1 MILKKYD
8 GNLSDIDFL
17 DMIMIDISGNMRHVS
32 LAKGYITDKIF
43 KDGIGFDASNL
54 GFAKVTKS
62 DMVAIP
68 DMEKAF
74 IEEKDE
80 FKILHVFCDVADPF
94 DNEKVFEHYP
104 RNVVKNTVKYL
115 NELGIADTAKLLV
128 ELEFHVFDEVRYS
141 SAHNHSYYSLNSS
154 EGIGE
159 TFGSLPRMPHDS
171 GYHKLYPEEKY
182 FTYRNTIVSIL
193 EGLDIPV
200 KYHHHEVGIAQLE
213 IELNFM
219 SLEEV
224 ADNISIAKW
233 VIKQVADEM
242 GLYVTFMPKPIY
254 KMPGNGMHV
263 HQYLEKEGKSLFTG
277 EKEHG
282 LSDLGLYYTCGILD
296 HALTGS
302 LLAFTNPST
311 NSYKRLV
318 PNFEAPISAT
328 YAKGSRSAAIRVPGY
343 LKKDEVRIE
352 YRTGDAT
359 SNFYYSFSAMVLAG
373 IDGIL
378 NKSDPKKRG
387 YNSAENIE
395 EKMFP
400 LNLNSVL
407 KGVKKDNEYLKKVF
421 PEALIEE
428 WIKIKSKE
436 ANYVYNAPTP
446 QEYELYF

>member
-1 MILKKYD
+1 MNLRKYD
-8 GNLSDIDFL
+8 GDLSSIDFL

-32 LAKGYITDKIF
+32 LAKSYITDKIF
-43 KDGIGFDASNL
+43 EEGIGFDASNL

-68 DMEKAF
+68 DMDKAF

-80 FKILHVFCDVADPF
+80 FKILHVFCDVVDPF
-94 DNEKVFEHYP
+94 NSEKVFEQYP
-104 RNVVKNTVKYL
+104 RNVVKNTCNYL
-115 NELGIADTAKLLV
+115 KETGIADKVRMLV

-182 FTYRNTIVSIL
+182 FTFRNRVVSIL
-193 EGLDIPV
+193 EGIDIPV

-219 SLEEV
+219 SLEDV

-233 VIKQVADEM
+233 VIKDVADEM
-242 GLYVTFMPKPIY
+242 DLYVTFMPKPIY

-263 HQYLEKEGKSLFTG
+263 HQFLEKDGKSIFIG
-277 EKEHG
+277 DKDHG
-282 LSDLGLYYTCGILD
+282 LSEIGLNYTCGILD

-318 PNFEAPISAT
+318 PGFEAPVSAT
-328 YAKGSRSAAIRVPGY
+328 FAKGSRSAAIRMPGY
-343 LKKDEVRIE
+343 LKKDSVRIE

-359 SNFYYSFSAMVLAG
+359 CNIYYALSAMVLAG
-373 IDGIL
+373 LDGII
-378 NKSDPKKRG
+378 NKSNPNERG
-387 YNSAENIE
+387 YNSADNIE
-395 EKMFP
+395 EKTFP
-400 LNLNSVL
+400 LDLDAVLNGL
-407 KGVKKDNEYLKKVF
+407 KKDYDYLEKVF
-421 PEALIEE
+421 PESLIDE
-428 WIKIKSKE
+428 WIIIKKKE

>member
-1 MILKKYD
+1 MNLRKYD
-8 GNLSDIDFL
+8 GDLSSVDFL
-17 DMIMIDISGNMRHVS
+17 DMMMIDISGNMRHVS
-32 LAKGYITDKIF
+32 LAKSYITDKTF
-43 KDGIGFDASNL
+43 EEGIGFDASNL

-62 DMVAIP
+62 DMVAVP
-68 DMEKAF
+68 DMDKAF
-74 IEEKDE
+74 IEEKDG
-80 FKILHVFCDVADPF
+80 FKILHVFCDVVDPF
-94 DNEKVFEHYP
+94 DNERVFEQYP
-104 RNVVKNTVKYL
+104 RNVVKNTCKYL
-115 NELGIADTAKLLV
+115 KDTGIADSVKMLV

-182 FTYRNTIVSIL
+182 FTFRNSVVSVL

-219 SLEEV
+219 SLEDV

-233 VIKQVADEM
+233 VIKNIANEM
-242 GLYVTFMPKPIY
+242 ELYVTFMPKPIY

-263 HQYLEKEGKSLFTG
+263 HQFLEKDGKSLFIG
-277 EKEHG
+277 DKEHG
-282 LSDLGLYYTCGILD
+282 LSDVGLHYTCGILD
-296 HALTGS
+296 HALSGS

-318 PNFEAPISAT
+318 PGFEAPVSAT
-328 YAKGSRSAAIRVPGY
+328 YAKGSRSAAVRIPGY
-343 LKKDEVRIE
+343 LKKDSVRIE

-359 SNFYYSFSAMVLAG
+359 CNLYYALSAMVLAG

-378 NKSDPKKRG
+378 NKSDPKARG
-387 YNSAENIE
+387 YNSADNIE
-395 EKMFP
+395 EKIFP
-400 LNLNSVL
+400 LDLDAVL
-407 KGVKKDNEYLKKVF
+407 DGLKKDFDYLNKVF
-421 PEALIEE
+421 PESLIDE
-428 WIKIKSKE
+428 WIIIKKKE

>member
-8 GNLSDIDFL
+8 GDLSSVDFL
-17 DMIMIDISGNMRHVS
+17 DMMMIDISGNMRHVS
-32 LAKGYITDKIF
+32 IAKSYITDNIF
-43 KDGIGFDASNL
+43 EEGIGFDASNL

-68 DMEKAF
+68 DMNKAF
-74 IEEKDE
+74 VEEKDG
-80 FKILHVFCDVADPF
+80 FKILHVFCDVVDPF
-94 DNEKVFEHYP
+94 DNERSFEHYP
-104 RNVVKNTVKYL
+104 RNVIKNTVKYL

-159 TFGSLPRMPHDS
+159 SFGSLPRMPHDS

-193 EGLDIPV
+193 EGLGIPI

-213 IELNFM
+213 IEVNFM
-219 SLEEV
+219 DLEEV

-233 VIKQVADEM
+233 VIKQVANEM
-242 GLYVTFMPKPIY
+242 NLYVTFMPKPIY

-263 HQYLEKEGKSLFTG
+263 HQFLVKDGKSLFVG
-277 EKEHG
+277 DKEHG
-282 LSDLGLYYTCGILD
+282 LSDIGLNYICGILD
-296 HALTGS
+296 HALSGS

-318 PNFEAPISAT
+318 PGFEAPISAT

-343 LKKDEVRIE
+343 LKKNAVRIE

-359 SNFYYSFSAMVLAG
+359 SNFYYSFAAMVLAG
-373 IDGIL
+373 VDGIL
-378 NKSDPKKRG
+378 NKLDPKERG
-387 YNSAENIE
+387 YNSTDNMEDKI
-395 EKMFP
+395 FP
-400 LNLNSVL
+400 LDLDAVLNGL
-407 KGVKKDNEYLKKVF
+407 KQDHKYLEKVF
-421 PEALIEE
+421 PESLIEE
-428 WIKIKSKE
+428 WIKIKRKE